1 MDGSDT
7 PPTFAFNLRSTAVI
21 LGPPSYC
28 YERPQACIS
37 GLRRPGKFDCTLF
50 ITRCGHNNFSYQMPV
65 IDTDRLDSTAHT
77 LYKAVSKANPE
88 ELDDI
93 PTLRLTSTALDLGV
107 VS

>member
-1 MDGSDT
+1 
-7 PPTFAFNLRSTAVI
+7 
-21 LGPPSYC
+21 
-28 YERPQACIS
+28 
-37 GLRRPGKFDCTLF
+37 
-50 ITRCGHNNFSYQMPV
+50 MPV